1 MGSVLGI
8 CIILPLFILVNIMI
22 STILYCHIIHCYNIT
37 LITKC
42 KINICNIEV
51 ITNNH
56 LGVSNRRLSPIYI
69 LSTIGVSRYTYN
81 TYIYI

>member
-1 MGSVLGI
+1 
-8 CIILPLFILVNIMI
+8 MI
-22 STILYCHIIHCYNIT
+22 STILNSHIIHFYNIT

-56 LGVSNRRLSPIYI
+56 LGVSNRRLSAIYIYIYI

-81 TYIYI
+81 TYIYIYI